1 MKLLLVQAIANGYEV
16 LYFDPEKNKWFEF
29 NHNIS
34 DNDIDENK
42 YTFFMRNRGIIE
54 HNIQPPTNTF
64 ASYLHI

>member
-1 MKLLLVQAIANGYEV
+1 MQAIANGYEV
-16 LYFDPEKNKWFEF
+16 LYFDPEQNTWLEF

-54 HNIQPPTNTF
+54 QPPTNTF